1 MPKTAVFIGRGARGS
16 RRGSRRTRLAAVC
29 LAAAAAATAAA
40 GSAVAQ
46 EDSPP
51 PIRAFDLATIE
62 KLGAT
67 MHRHDLAAAEATD
80 IVLSQAL
87 DLERH
92 PVQGWVVTGDGD
104 DLLVTFVGMR
114 DGEYRGFFDVRPSAS
129 RRRRFQEAGGRRLT
143 ETELARF
150 KARQAAR
157 GLIEEP
163 CSERYNSIVI
173 EDPSGP
179 GWLVYWLAAT
189 AQAGVIPVGGHYRFT
204 VSADGTT
211 VERADRL
218 SLSCLAIDRRSVPAG
233 AETAAVFV
241 THLVSD
247 TLVETHVFLSLLH
260 DVPFAVGTAPDT
272 IWFVDGGKILRAPP
286 PP

>member
-92 PVQGWVVTGDGD
+92 PVQGWVVTGDG
-104 DLLVTFVGMR
+104 
-114 DGEYRGFFDVRPSAS
+114 
-129 RRRRFQEAGGRRLT
+129 
-143 ETELARF
+143 
-150 KARQAAR
+150 
-157 GLIEEP
+157 
-163 CSERYNSIVI
+163 YNSIVI

-247 TLVETHVFLSLLH
+247 TPVETHVFLSLLH